1 MVRYFLVTEQMTWL
15 LVNNPHRQIIEQF
28 CRHAHDIFTNRWR
41 NRIWEKPCGKQRK
54 QIQNWVNYPGHQCL
68 PRKTLPSVVT
78 KKSVHEMN
86 QQMIKAKKKKNA
98 LGKKYW
104 KDSVLCYG
112 VFRSLLIFFWYRF
125 SPISVSFFYN
135 LKKINTK
142 TTKVLVF

>member
-1 MVRYFLVTEQMTWL
+1 MVRYFLVTERMTWL

-98 LGKKYW
+98 LGKNTGRIV
-104 KDSVLCYG
+104 SCAT
-112 VFRSLLIFFWYRF
+112 VFFGPFWFFFWYRF

-142 TTKVLVF
+142 TTKALVF